1 MKKFLLPFAIVLLI
15 GGTYLFIVF
24 KKRQDPGVVRNQ
36 PQQQLTADDVAV
48 VRLEFPQHFE
58 DVEDLKGKS
67 VWMKSGYS
75 MPYFPYVGGTVQ
87 FKKQVGLLPPD
98 QRLDIKKVI
107 KAVAPASVHDNVE
120 HGDHQAMVVFSM
132 PGKDGLFATPVGYMN
147 GSMDEHYYDDLL
159 FYYDDPHTIYTN
171 WPKDVW
177 TAIDA
182 HQVKPGM
189 NELQARTAVGNMKQ
203 VDGEKEG
210 DRTVDYDMEGKH
222 VIVTFRHNKATDI
235 KYK

>member
-1 MKKFLLPFAIVLLI
+1 MKAFLAMFAAVILI
-15 GGTYLFIVF
+15 GGIYLFIVF
-24 KKRQDPGVVRNQ
+24 KKRHEPAHNQ
-36 PQQQLTADDVAV
+36 QPEQKVTMDDVAV

-75 MPYFPYVGGTVQ
+75 MPYYPYTGGRVEFT
-87 FKKQVGLLPPD
+87 KQLGLLPPD
-98 QRLDIKKVI
+98 QRLDVKKVI
-107 KAVAPASVHDNVE
+107 KATPPAGVHDNVE

-132 PGKDGLFATPVGYMN
+132 PGSDSLYATAVGYMQ
-147 GSMDEHYYDDLL
+147 GPQEEHYYDDLL
-159 FYYDDPHTIYTN
+159 FYYDDPHTIYNN

-177 TAIDA
+177 AAVDA

-189 NELQARTAVGNMKQ
+189 NELQARSALGNMKT

-210 DRTVDYDMEGKH
+210 NRTVDYNADGKH
-222 VIVTFRHNKATDI
+222 TVVEFRDDKAVSI
-235 KYK
+235 KNQ